1 MYLQHYEIFAPIHLF
16 FFDLIDFYFLL
27 DFFFFVISHTY
38 YFSIKFLSC
47 LDQTIKLSFFF
58 EDELLYEAV

>member
-16 FFDLIDFYFLL
+16 FFDLIDFYLLL
-27 DFFFFVISHTY
+27 DFFFVISYTY
-38 YFSIKFLSC
+38 YFSIKFLSY